1 MLAAVLLISAVAS
14 TEAPER
20 KVENN
25 IIMSARDP
33 EVRIGLP
40 KSVRYV
46 GADRWILYGI
56 ADCELHGF
64 VDVDSNGKVERIY
77 WVQFEGYIPEKPE
90 LKYQYTSPRRV
101 TIGDMEFILDTGT
114 RAKDEKARP
123 GSDREHLNALIAAK
137 GYKLPDGM
145 IWARF
150 VHLLDATKRR
160 ELMIIYAEDVAPT
173 GFTANDLR
181 ENGKAREQWPA
192 IASGMIERAKQRIEV
207 R

>member
-1 MLAAVLLISAVAS
+1 MRHCCGIAVGILAAALLTSAVAS

-20 KVENN
+20 KIENN

-40 KSVRYV
+40 KSVLYV

-64 VDVDSNGKVERIY
+64 VDVDPNGKVERIY

-114 RAKDEKARP
+114 RAKDEKSRP
-123 GSDREHLNALIAAK
+123 GSDREHLNALIAAYIRETPHLRYIETYDMVLGPDGK
-137 GYKLPDGM
+137 PRPELFVEDQLHFNAEGYKL
-145 IWARF
+145 
-150 VHLLDATKRR
+150 L
-160 ELMIIYAEDVAPT
+160 AE
-173 GFTANDLR
+173 R
-181 ENGKAREQWPA
+181 
-192 IASGMIERAKQRIEV
+192 V
-207 R
+207 RPVLSK